1 MADEEKHAID
11 PEVAKD
17 LPSPLA
23 DAMKEG
29 KVPENILKHSHDAD
43 EAMKA
48 FMGHEGQILTLDEAT
63 NKRILRIIDRNLL
76 PVRRLL
82 RNPYT

>member
-1 MADEEKHAID
+1 MADEEKVD
-11 PEVAKD
+11 LDKEVAQD

-23 DAMKEG
+23 EAMKEG
-29 KVPENILKHSHDAD
+29 RVPDKILKHSHDAD

-48 FMGHEGQILTLDEAT
+48 FMGHEGQILEIDEAT

-76 PVRRLL
+76 PASTSLS
-82 RNPYT
+82 